1 MWYFRSPEIVFG
13 EDALEHL
20 ETLEGE
26 RAFIITDLK
35 MVQLGFVELIG
46 DHLHKNGMEYDVFS
60 EVPSE
65 PALETIQAGADKL
78 KIFQPEWIIGLGGGS
93 VLDAAKAMW
102 ILYENPGFDLAAVTP
117 FADITLRQK
126 ARLITIPTTSG
137 TGSECTWAL
146 VLTDPIYK
154 RKLGLGI
161 PKVMADIAI
170 IDPILPQKMPPRLT
184 ADTGFDVLT
193 QGIEGYT
200 ASLHND
206 FSDGICLKAIQLVFE
221 YLPRAVKDGNDME
234 AREKMHNAA
243 TLAGLGFGN
252 SMAALAH
259 SLGHSFGAIFHV
271 PHGRAVGLFLPY
283 TIQFIERGPH
293 PTRFHEISRFLSLSV
308 NTPTNGADSLIK
320 TIRELAT
327 TVGQPLTIPEAIDVS
342 AKEFEDALPRLV
354 ANAEADVLI
363 AMGSRI
369 PTTEEI
375 TKLFQYAYSGKD
387 IDF

>member
-1 MWYFRSPEIVFG
+1 MWYFRSPEIIFG
-13 EDALEHL
+13 KDALEHL

-26 RAFIITDLK
+26 RAFIITDLM

-46 DHLHKNGMEYDVFS
+46 GHLRKNGIEYDVFS

-78 KIFQPEWIIGLGGGS
+78 KTFQPDWIIGLGGGS

-102 ILYENPGFDLAAVTP
+102 ILYENPGFNLAAITP

-146 VLTDPIYK
+146 VLTDPIDK

-184 ADTGFDVLT
+184 ADTGFDALT

-206 FSDGICLKAIQLVFE
+206 FSDGACLKAIQLVFE

-252 SMAALAH
+252 SMATLAH

-283 TIQFIERGPH
+283 AIQFIERGPH
-293 PTRFHEISRFLSLSV
+293 PTRFHEISRFLNLNV
-308 NTPTNGADSLIK
+308 NTPAEGADRLVKI
-320 TIRELAT
+320 IRELAT
-327 TVGQPLTIPEAIDVS
+327 TVGQPLTIPEATDVS

-369 PTTEEI
+369 PTTVEI
-375 TKLFQYAYSGKD
+375 TKLFQYAYTGKD